1 VLRLDEVTKA
11 FEGVVAVDGLSL
23 TVREGAILGFLG
35 PNGAGKTTT
44 MRLVLDILRPE
55 SGRITWRGAAITDAV
70 RRRFGYLPEERGL
83 YPKMKVGDQLLF
95 FARLYG
101 MERHAA
107 ERAIDAWLERFDI
120 ADRKQSRLE
129 ELSKGNQQKVQV
141 LAALVHDPDLALLDE
156 PFSGLDPVNT
166 EHLTAALLELR
177 DAGKT
182 VVFSSHRLEQ
192 VEDLCE
198 EVAIISRGSLRLAGN
213 IDSIRDAATL
223 DATAGRVIDLRVA
236 GGAEPDMRDLP
247 VEALKPGRGYRRY
260 ALRPGTDAQSIL
272 AALVQRATPVELF
285 SLERPS
291 LQEVFLEVTADNH
304 VGGPAVLSGPMVPA
318 RGGAA

>member
-1 VLRLDEVTKA
+1 VLELDRVTKA

-23 TVREGAILGFLG
+23 RVPEGTILGFLG

-55 SGRITWRGAAITDAV
+55 AGRITWRGASITDAV

-83 YPKMKVGDQLLF
+83 YQKMKVGDQLLF

-101 MERHAA
+101 MERREA

-120 ADRKQSRLE
+120 SGRRQSRVE

-141 LAALVHDPDLALLDE
+141 LAALVHGPDLALLDE

-198 EVAIISRGSLRLAGN
+198 EVAIIADGSLRLAGN
-213 IDSIRDAATL
+213 VDAIRDAATR
-223 DATAGRVIDLRVA
+223 RVINLRVA
-236 GGAEPDMRDLP
+236 GGAEPDVHGLP
-247 VEALKPGRGYRRY
+247 LESLDSGRGHRRY
-260 ALRPGTDAQSIL
+260 ALRPGVDSQSIL

-285 SLERPS
+285 ALERPS
-291 LQEVFLEVTADNH
+291 LQEVFLEVTADDRVSSPGTLLQPVVSEQH
-304 VGGPAVLSGPMVPA
+304 
-318 RGGAA
+318 GAA

>member
-1 VLRLDEVTKA
+1 VTTVLELDGVTKA
-11 FEGVVAVDGLSL
+11 FDGVVAVDDLSL
-23 TVREGAILGFLG
+23 RVSQGTILGFLG

-55 SGRITWRGAAITDAV
+55 AGRITWRGAAITDAV

-83 YPKMKVGDQLLF
+83 YQKMKVGDQLLF

-101 MERHAA
+101 MERREA
-107 ERAIDAWLERFDI
+107 ERAIDSWLERFDI
-120 ADRKQSRLE
+120 SERRQSRVE

-182 VVFSSHRLEQ
+182 VIFSSHRLEQ

-198 EVAIISRGSLRLAGN
+198 EVAVISRGSLRLAGN
-213 IDSIRDAATL
+213 VDAIRDAGTR
-223 DATAGRVIDLRVA
+223 RVIDLRVA
-236 GGAEPDMRDLP
+236 GGVEPDVRDLP
-247 VEALKPGRGYRRY
+247 IEPLEPGREHRRY
-260 ALRPGTDAQSIL
+260 AMLPGADAQSIL
-272 AALVQRATPVELF
+272 AALVQRAAPIEF
-285 SLERPS
+285 FALERPS
-291 LQEVFLEVTADNH
+291 LQEVFLEVTADEP
-304 VGGPAVLSGPMVPA
+304 VAGPVVAGSGGPA
-318 RGGAA
+318 

>member
-1 VLRLDEVTKA
+1 VTAVLDLDGVTKV
-11 FEGVVAVDGLSL
+11 FDGVVAVDGLSL
-23 TVREGAILGFLG
+23 RVPEGTILGFLG

-101 MERHAA
+101 MERPAA
-107 ERAIDAWLERFDI
+107 ERAIGAWLERFDI
-120 ADRKQSRLE
+120 AERRQSRLE

-141 LAALVHDPDLALLDE
+141 LAALVHGPDLALLDE

-198 EVAIISRGSLRLAGN
+198 EVAIISHGSLRLAGN
-213 IDSIRDAATL
+213 VDAIRDAATR
-223 DATAGRVIDLRVA
+223 RVIDLRVA
-236 GGAEPDMRDLP
+236 GDAEPDVSDLP
-247 VEALKPGRGYRRY
+247 LETLEPGRGFGRY
-260 ALRPGTDAQSIL
+260 ALRPGADPQAVL
-272 AALVQRATPVELF
+272 ATLVQRATPVELF
-285 SLERPS
+285 ALERPS
-291 LQEVFLEVTADNH
+291 LQEVFLEVTADEH
-304 VGGPAVLSGPMVPA
+304 GSGERVLAGPVGPDQ
-318 RGGAA
+318 GGTA